1 MRQARAGVPPGDAIA
16 LTRELVSVDSRNPS
30 LTPGAPGEGA
40 CAQLLCGVLDDWGFR
55 TELQDVAPGRP
66 NVIARLGTPT
76 SGRTLM
82 LNGHLDTVDV
92 ERMSHAPW
100 DPQIKDGRMFG
111 RGSADMKAGIAS
123 MCAAAWRAAQAGIEG
138 EVIVTAVIDEEF
150 RSIGTRALLDGGV
163 TADAAIVT
171 EPTRLAICT
180 AHKGFV
186 WADLEVHGFA
196 AHGSRY
202 DVGIDAIALAA
213 MVVADLEEYQQ
224 RVLTTKSH
232 PLLGRPSLH
241 ASRVSGGT
249 GLSTYP
255 DRCTVQFERRTI
267 PGESAADFIREL
279 DESVARVRAARPE
292 LDARVTL
299 GFTQGPNEVPQS
311 HRLVQL
317 LARAV
322 TGAGHFASIEGLS
335 CWTDAALFTAA
346 GIPAV
351 CFGPGDIA
359 VAHAAEEFV
368 PVREIA
374 IATDA
379 LTTVVREWFVAA

>member
-1 MRQARAGVPPGDAIA
+1 MRQAPTGVPPGDAIA

-40 CAQLLCGVLDDWGFR
+40 CAQLLRGILDAWGFR

-66 NVIARLGTPT
+66 NVIARLGTP
-76 SGRTLM
+76 SAGRAIM

-100 DPQIKDGRMFG
+100 DPQIRDGCIFG

-123 MCAAAWRAAQAGIEG
+123 MCAAAWRAAQRGIDG
-138 EVIVTAVIDEEF
+138 EVIVTAVVDEEF

-163 TADAAIVT
+163 IADAAIVT

-213 MVVADLEEYQQ
+213 LVVADLEQYQQ
-224 RVLTTKSH
+224 RVLTTNSH
-232 PLLGRPSLH
+232 PLLG
-241 ASRVSGGT
+241 
-249 GLSTYP
+249 
-255 DRCTVQFERRTI
+255 
-267 PGESAADFIREL
+267 
-279 DESVARVRAARPE
+279 
-292 LDARVTL
+292 
-299 GFTQGPNEVPQS
+299 
-311 HRLVQL
+311 
-317 LARAV
+317 
-322 TGAGHFASIEGLS
+322 
-335 CWTDAALFTAA
+335 
-346 GIPAV
+346 
-351 CFGPGDIA
+351 
-359 VAHAAEEFV
+359 
-368 PVREIA
+368 
-374 IATDA
+374 
-379 LTTVVREWFVAA
+379 